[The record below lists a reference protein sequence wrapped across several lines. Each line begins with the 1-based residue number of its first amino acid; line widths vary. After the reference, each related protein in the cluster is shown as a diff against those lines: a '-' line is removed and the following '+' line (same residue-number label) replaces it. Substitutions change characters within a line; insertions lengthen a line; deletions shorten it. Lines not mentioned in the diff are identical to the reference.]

1 LRQRSWVLREAGRDN
16 KMTQL
21 LIAGIIVMSI
31 VLIKSADIVIVA
43 IRRISKE
50 TNTKIFTLSAVVLA
64 IGTSFPELFV
74 GITSALEGNSVLSL
88 GDVTG
93 SNIANL
99 SLVVGLTAIVAG
111 RVRVH
116 PNFLKRDVVIA
127 LFAGILPILLL
138 IDGILTRVDGLILIA
153 VYIAYAGSFFRQRF
167 AQIAKE
173 YEEEESFIYRFFRK
187 FNHIDAQKRREF
199 GKLFVGVAL
208 MLFSADMI
216 VRFASELA
224 FMANIPKLVIGLI
237 VIAIGTSLPEFAFSL
252 ESVEEREPSMFFG
265 NILGSTIANSTLVI
279 GIVSLI
285 SPVVI
290 HETHRFTLAAVSFV
304 AVYLLFWYFIR
315 TKHRLDRW
323 EAGILLLFYV
333 TFLILE
339 FKGV

>member
-1 LRQRSWVLREAGRDN
+1 
-16 KMTQL
+16 MTQL
-21 LIAGIIVMSI
+21 LIAGIILMSI

-50 TNTKIFTLSAVVLA
+50 THTKVFALSAVILA
-64 IGTSFPELFV
+64 IGTSFPELSV

-88 GDVTG
+88 GDVAG

-99 SLVVGLTAIVAG
+99 SLVVGLTALIAG

-127 LFAGILPILLL
+127 LFAGVLPLLLL
-138 IDGILTRVDGLILIA
+138 IDGTLNRVDGLILIA
-153 VYIAYAGSFFRQRF
+153 VYIAYAGSFFKHRF
-167 AQIAKE
+167 SQIAKE
-173 YEEEESFIYRFFRK
+173 HEEEESFVYRFFRK
-187 FNHIDAQKRREF
+187 FNHIGAEKRREF
-199 GKLFVGVAL
+199 GKLFIGLAL

-224 FMANIPKLVIGLI
+224 FMANIPNLVIGLI
-237 VIAIGTSLPEFAFSL
+237 VVAIGTSLPEFAFSL
-252 ESVEEREPSMFFG
+252 ESVEEHEPSMFFG

-285 SPVVI
+285 NPIVV
-290 HETHRFTLAAVSFV
+290 HETHRFTLAAISFV
-304 AVYLLFWYFIR
+304 AIYLLFWYFIR

-323 EAGILLLFYV
+323 EAGILILFYV
-333 TFLILE
+333 MFLILE
-339 FKGV
+339 VRGV